1 MPMSETIQMSELQHA
16 VMRVLWDR
24 REATVSV
31 VHAELHSARNLA
43 PTTVATLLTRM
54 EKRGWIQHRTEGRQF
69 VYRPLITEQ
78 EVRRSVVSDLAERVF
93 EGDVAAVVN
102 QLLDT
107 KDVSSDELA
116 RVRRLIEAKEREL
129 EAQNDD

>member
-1 MPMSETIQMSELQHA
+1 MTETIQLSELQHA
-16 VMRVLWDR
+16 VIRVLWDR
-24 REATVSV
+24 REATVSE
-31 VHAELHSARNLA
+31 VHTELRAARNLA

-54 EKRGWIQHRTEGRQF
+54 EKKGWVAHRSEGRQF
-69 VYRPLITEQ
+69 VYSAVISEQ

-102 QLLDT
+102 QLLDAR
-107 KDVSSDELA
+107 DVSPDELA

-129 EAQNDD
+129 EAKNDD